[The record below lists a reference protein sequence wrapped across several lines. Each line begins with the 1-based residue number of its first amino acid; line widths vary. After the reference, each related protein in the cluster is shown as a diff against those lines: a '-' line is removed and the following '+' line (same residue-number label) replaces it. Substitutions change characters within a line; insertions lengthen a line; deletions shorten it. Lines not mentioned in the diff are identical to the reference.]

1 MRLFCKATLT
11 LWIVLVKIQ
20 LMILNGT
27 DKNDFSP
34 PQFSPQLQVF
44 VKAGDKVQ
52 IGDPLMVMIAMKM
65 EVSDI

>member
-1 MRLFCKATLT
+1 
-11 LWIVLVKIQ
+11 
-20 LMILNGT
+20 MILNGT
-27 DKNDFSP
+27 DINDFFP